1 VYQLIFAHNR
11 TQAKASQTY
20 SLLFFHLSPVELDL
34 LVELGLD
41 LLHRQLRRQTNVQLL
56 PRLELEVLRVAQ
68 IVKYGALQRL
78 INGHALSRVEHQRLV
93 QEVAPLRPTIVKYIA
108 GSLLVVFR
116 QGFEVVE
123 GDLLLNEGNLLRSR

>member
-11 TQAKASQTY
+11 TQAKASQAY
-20 SLLFFHLSPVELDL
+20 SLLLLHLRPVELDL

-68 IVKYGALQRL
+68 IVKYGALQGL
-78 INGHALSRVEHQRLV
+78 INGHALPRVEHQRLV
-93 QEVAPLRPTIVKYIA
+93 QEVAPLRSTIVKYIA

-123 GDLLLNEGNLLRSR
+123 GDLFLNEGNLLLSR